1 MTAGY
6 PNIRK
11 RPDIRYLS
19 NQSPMHQWC
28 GSGIRICIVGNLLDP
43 VLQGGSGPESRR
55 QKWRTICQKCWKLC
69 FKSLNIFYKYVRFFS
84 YKTITVKKK
93 TKNKNY
99 YFPYKHCIK
108 FFRSIRPIFYSLDP
122 DPLYDAPVP
131 VCGSTSLWKL
141 KNLFATD
148 SKQVY
153 RPFWIA
159 RNDAESIIT
168 PQWPACSQQ
177 DCFVHIFFTFC
188 KASTSVSVLP
198 PSLFHRQGC
207 QFFLSQKFLKN
218 SPRFPPKQHGR
229 NV

>member
-43 VLQGGSGPESRR
+43 VRQGGSRSESRR

-84 YKTITVKKK
+84 YKTISVKKK

-108 FFRSIRPIFYSLDP
+108 FFLSFRLIIYSLDP
-122 DPLYDAPVP
+122 DPHGGW
-131 VCGSTSLWKL
+131 CGSTSLQCIQPCWPP
-141 KNLFATD
+141 AAHWMA
-148 SKQVY
+148 V
-153 RPFWIA
+153 
-159 RNDAESIIT
+159 II
-168 PQWPACSQQ
+168 
-177 DCFVHIFFTFC
+177 V
-188 KASTSVSVLP
+188 VP
-198 PSLFHRQGC
+198 PSGLASKHHRGA
-207 QFFLSQKFLKN
+207 
-218 SPRFPPKQHGR
+218 
-229 NV
+229 V